1 VKNFS
6 ILFLTILFF
15 ATSSFATDLKV
26 GDSAPDFS
34 LKTHDGKDFKLSDR
48 KGKWTVLYFYPKAE
62 TPGCTKQACAFRDS
76 IKLIQDLNA
85 DVFGVSSDSV
95 EDIAKF
101 HKKENLNFIL
111 LSDSEG
117 EVIEK
122 FGAKM
127 TLMKMAKRW
136 TFIVDSNL
144 IIRHIEKNVDPVA
157 DVVNTAKKIKEL
169 QK

>member
-1 VKNFS
+1 MK
-6 ILFLTILFF
+6 FLCCVCFLFF
-15 ATSSFATDLKV
+15 SSFSFAGELKV
-26 GDSAPDFS
+26 GDNAPIFS
-34 LKTHDGKDFKLSDR
+34 LKTHDNKDFKLSDR

-101 HKKENLNFIL
+101 RKKENLNFTL

-136 TFIVDSNL
+136 TYIIDSDL
-144 IIRHIEKNVDPVA
+144 KVRHIEKNVDPVA
-157 DVVNTAKKIKEL
+157 DVINTAKKIKEL